1 MITDRDVFVA
11 RYHRA
16 LERIGTA
23 RLMNLPKPI
32 REALKET
39 TDLVAKTKMMEE
51 IADWIEGR

>member
-1 MITDRDVFVA
+1 MTDREVFVT

-16 LERIGTA
+16 LERIGMA

-32 REALKET
+32 RKALKET

>member
-1 MITDRDVFVA
+1 MTDREVFVV

-16 LERIGTA
+16 LERIGMA

-32 REALKET
+32 RKTLKET